1 MKEQKYIEYLKCEL
15 TDAETADAARELAK
29 ANARRAAIEQQKKEV
44 DSQLKGEIE
53 AQNTVIQRLATL
65 INTGHEFRNV
75 ECTVILDKPEAGKK
89 TIVRNDTGEEV
100 TVKPMTDADRQM
112 VLDLEQAAADA
123 EEKARQ
129 DAIAAEEARVI
140 VTPPPVLPQL
150 PAPVEVSTA
159 AEVAAEGTWTDGQ
172 PHEDGA
178 PLAQAA
184 VMGGTHQKRK
194 RGKDAAAGGDE

>member
-1 MKEQKYIEYLKCEL
+1 MTKFTNEL

-100 TVKPMTDADRQM
+100 SIKPMTDADRQM
-112 VLDLEQAAADA
+112 GLDLEQAAADA

-129 DAIAAEEARVI
+129 EEIEREAARVI
-140 VTPPPVLPQL
+140 VTPPPQLKELPPAVEISIQQADGTYKPL
-150 PAPVEVSTA
+150 TDISEIPAPDTEA
-159 AEVAAEGTWTDGQ
+159 Q
-172 PHEDGA
+172 PQH
-178 PLAQAA
+178 AQPAKK
-184 VMGGTHQKRK
+184 G
-194 RGKDAAAGGDE
+194 AAAGKKK